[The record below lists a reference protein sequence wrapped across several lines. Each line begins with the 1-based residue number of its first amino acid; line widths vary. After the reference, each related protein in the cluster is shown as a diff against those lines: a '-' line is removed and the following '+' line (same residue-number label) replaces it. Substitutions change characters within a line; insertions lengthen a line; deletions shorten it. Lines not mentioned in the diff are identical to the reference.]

1 MLGDLPVRII
11 ALVVTALVLFVIWL
25 LLELNEQRHKW
36 RR

>member
-1 MLGDLPVRII
+1 VRIIAI

-36 RR
+36 HR